1 MCHVLPTTLLCAALD
16 HSFHSFSLSLCPNH
30 NKVYIHISNQT
41 WYALF
46 SAFFGSYCW
55 NICVTFTLLN
65 AYQSVWV
72 VFQVAC
78 LLSPVS
84 CLCGNIYLS
93 VSVYIVNVILYFKYK
108 FGLLLYYGL
117 LTHLKN
123 VRHKNKRKP
132 TLSIFLDHK
141 YL

>member
-41 WYALF
+41 WYALL

-55 NICVTFTLLN
+55 NICMTFTLPN
-65 AYQSVWV
+65 AYHSVWV

-84 CLCGNIYLS
+84 CLYGNIYLS

-108 FGLLLYYGL
+108 FGLIYILYSFHVHFPVHNSL
-117 LTHLKN
+117 W
-123 VRHKNKRKP
+123 
-132 TLSIFLDHK
+132 TLCTVNWTLHC
-141 YL
+141 